1 MSVQE
6 TKISLRKIEFPACA
20 KEALSRISQ
29 LICRRGPSLS
39 QMDLA
44 LDLMAEFV
52 FCEIDKRGNKLP
64 PLNPIKELQL
74 LDILFEYFNGNIKEV
89 FKNTVFLSLFSGT
102 TATLRSRILSKLISI
117 AIGVPSKSVLISAS
131 ALMQQVGD
139 SSMNY
144 NKLAEAIVKD
154 YFVLIPNA
162 TQRLSGLPDFPVPR
176 SLLETVVLW
185 VTANSKLCIAA
196 QQNPSPRSLLET
208 VVLWVTANSKLCI
221 AAQQNPSA
229 LPSGTIVME
238 STTSI
243 AGLLKWCILAPIYK
257 QDSELYANLH
267 LGLLNNILDIP
278 QGYQPKAINHVHLA
292 VPIRYIY
299 KYAASLVRKKDEAE
313 KNRCLLED
321 VNLQLSLDRYAQAV
335 QVALSTNCVYGN
347 VGELLNQLSQLPQ
360 NKLWS
365 IVIAANQPNK

>member
-1 MSVQE
+1 M
-6 TKISLRKIEFPACA
+6 EFI
-20 KEALSRISQ
+20 LGQ
-29 LICRRGPSLS
+29 LICRRGPSLA

-52 FCEIDKRGNKLP
+52 FCEVDKRSNKLP

-102 TATLRSRILSKLISI
+102 TGASRSRILSKLISI
-117 AIGVPSKSVLISAS
+117 AIGVPSKPVLISAS

-162 TQRLSGLPDFPVPR
+162 MQRLNSLPDCAPQFVANFLTAVGEIYYNDKKGEIQFPPA
-176 SLLETVVLW
+176 SLLETIVFW
-185 VTANSKLCIAA
+185 VNTN
-196 QQNPSPRSLLET
+196 N
-208 VVLWVTANSKLCI
+208 KLCI

-238 STTSI
+238 STTPI
-243 AGLLKWCILAPIYK
+243 AGLLKWCILAPLFK
-257 QDSELYANLH
+257 QDSELYSKLH
-267 LGLLNNILDIP
+267 LGLLNNILEIP
-278 QGYQPKAINHVHLA
+278 LGYQPKAINYVHLA

-299 KYAASLVRKKDEAE
+299 KHSADLVQWKLEEYE
-313 KNRCLLED
+313 KTRCLMED
-321 VNLQLSLDRYAQAV
+321 GDLQLCLDRYAQAV
-335 QVALSTNCVYGN
+335 QVALSVNCVYGN
-347 VGELLNQLSQLPQ
+347 LGELLNQLTQLPQ
-360 NKLWS
+360 NKLWN
-365 IVIAANQPNK
+365 IVIAANQCNK

>member
-1 MSVQE
+1 M
-6 TKISLRKIEFPACA
+6 
-20 KEALSRISQ
+20 
-29 LICRRGPSLS
+29 S

-162 TQRLSGLPDFPVPR
+162 TQRLSGLPDCAPQFVANFLTAVGEIYYNDKKGDVQFP
-176 SLLETVVLW
+176 
-185 VTANSKLCIAA
+185 
-196 QQNPSPRSLLET
+196 PRSLLET